1 MHDIILAAHRGDRA
15 HAPEN
20 TLPAYRAAIALGVDM
35 LEVDIHTS
43 RDGVCFMMH
52 DHTFDRTT
60 SGTGSPYE
68 KDWAEIRTFD
78 AGSWFGPEFAGTPLP
93 TLEETLQL
101 AEDTPGLWINWELKD
116 RPDSCTETQTKYAV
130 DQLVAGIIR
139 HHLED
144 RSIINSFSTFAL
156 EYAYEACRGKI
167 QIHGQGVAPF
177 DRMFGAVTRP
187 IESYWDWACMYPAN
201 KGELPPKEAY
211 DACKALGITPCVC
224 IPDTEEAMAFAIENG
239 CKMFTSNDPA
249 TAIQILKKLG
259 KR

>member
-35 LEVDIHTS
+35 LEVDVHTS

-60 SGTGSPYE
+60 NGTGSPYE
-68 KDWAEIRTFD
+68 KDWAEIKTLD

-93 TLEETLQL
+93 TLEETLRL
-101 AEDTPGLWINWELKD
+101 AEDTPGLWVNWELKD
-116 RPDSCTETQTKYAV
+116 YPEKCGEAHARYAV
-130 DQLVAGIIR
+130 EQIMAGIFR
-139 HHLED
+139 HHLEK
-144 RSIINSFSTFAL
+144 RSILNSFSSPVL
-156 EYAYEACRGKI
+156 EYAAELSKGGI
-167 QIHGQGVAPF
+167 QIHGQGVAPT
-177 DRMFGAVTRP
+177 DRMFGPVARK
-187 IESYWDWACMYPAN
+187 IEDYWDWACMYAIA
-201 KGELPPKEAY
+201 KGNTPEKETY

-224 IPDTEEAMAFAIENG
+224 IPDTEENIRFAIENG

-249 TAIQILKKLG
+249 EAARILNKLG
-259 KR
+259 YR